1 MAVKFDSM
9 DVKDCNVLNKPV
21 VFMKNAMKQK
31 IIFFN
36 GDNSSIAPTPSAVT
50 KITSSDSTFRDI
62 ASNVNKVEL
71 FTYGAASVTGTMDR
85 TLEMKY
91 WLSSTKLIWIT
102 VRIYSSSVG
111 GTLRR
116 DYSIY
121 EYTNGARTSII
132 REVTAQT
139 PATSTLTLTVDL
151 APSTDDDTL
160 LCARV
165 NVGGNYRSIPLD
177 KYGDLTTYP
186 KLQIKQTQTSGSS
199 APSFEYQ
206 YKYYQFKA
214 PSDGCVAS
222 YSSILLP
229 EGYYKLAKDVRAG
242 DTILGYKDDSFV
254 IDTVQKVYISNS
266 PNIYRVTLDSGV
278 QLYIT
283 KGHKVLSTNNKWV
296 SINEGL
302 GIGTMICSAPCDS
315 EVIRIESVNVVA
327 DDMLYNFVTESGTFI
342 ADNVIVEAESPEVE
356 GEPMI
361 IDEEREKESEG
372 T

>member
-50 KITSSDSTFRDI
+50 KITSSDSAFRDI
-62 ASNVNKVEL
+62 ASRVNKVEL
-71 FTYGAASVTGTMDR
+71 FTYGVASVTGTMDR
-85 TLEMKY
+85 TLEVKY
-91 WLSSTKLIWIT
+91 WLNSTKLIWIT

-121 EYTNGARTSII
+121 EYTNGVMSYKIQ
-132 REVTAQT
+132 EVKEQT
-139 PATSTLTLTVDL
+139 PATSTLTLTVDIV
-151 APSTDDDTL
+151 PSTDDDTL

-165 NVGGNYRSIPLD
+165 NVGGNYRSIPLNN
-177 KYGDLTTYP
+177 YGDLAVYP
-186 KLQIKQTQTSGSS
+186 KLQIKQTQTSGGG

-206 YKYYQFKA
+206 YKYYQFNA

-229 EGYYKLAKDVRAG
+229 NGYYKLAKDIRAG
-242 DTILGYKDDSFV
+242 DTILGYRDEGFV
-254 IDTVQKVYISNS
+254 ADVVQKVYVSNS
-266 PNIYRVTLDSGV
+266 PTIYRVTLASGV

-302 GIGTMICSAPCDS
+302 EIGTMVCSAPCDS
-315 EVIRIESVNVVA
+315 EVIRIESVNVVT

-342 ADNVIVEAESPEVE
+342 ADNVIVEAESPEVD

-361 IDEEREKESEG
+361 IDEEEDTHEE